1 MLLLTAQKQHSDYN
15 SKKSEISGPHNLSE
29 NESSLGVKFW
39 MLVFIAKVSS
49 VCVCEENLIKF
60 SLTNFWVIGAWKKR
74 CFLPFERNSGYL
86 FQCMNIS
93 ISSLILKC
101 QTCHR
106 TWFMGRT
113 NAFDLFEEIW
123 FGNSQV
129 ISCWD

>member
-60 SLTNFWVIGAWKKR
+60 SLTNFWVIGAWKKGVSYPLKEILGT
-74 CFLPFERNSGYL
+74 FFSAW
-86 FQCMNIS
+86 IS
-93 ISSLILKC
+93 
-101 QTCHR
+101 Q
-106 TWFMGRT
+106 
-113 NAFDLFEEIW
+113 
-123 FGNSQV
+123 
-129 ISCWD
+129 